1 MSNPKRNPN
10 PDPHR
15 GITDS
20 WVLAAKKRERIAGL
34 TGLLQTWEQL
44 HPDETRYIKA
54 LKWKLL
60 VTQRELDHMKV

>member
-1 MSNPKRNPN
+1 MGSPQYHPN
-10 PDPHR
+10 PRKTKD
-15 GITDS
+15 T
-20 WVLAAKKRERIAGL
+20 WMLAIKKRERIAGL
-34 TGLLQTWEQL
+34 TGLLKTWEEL